1 MNTRSRGAISAQG
14 RRVGGECRRG
24 NRAAAKLCFNRREAM
39 TQSQPQA
46 GVVKVHLLDVGVE
59 EYGDAL
65 LLQFDD
71 HAVLVDGG
79 HASARAANGSH
90 TSIPD
95 QLGQLLAQSPPYQV
109 DLLIVTHAH
118 ADHIGCLPALVDQD
132 LLRADWALVADP
144 GLGWGRAL
152 NQPAPDT
159 SAPPAARQLVAA
171 LREEPLGP
179 STPDPTVAQFLA
191 AVADLETTYQRML
204 TTLAS
209 RGTHVVRHGRDAPDA
224 LITALAPLG
233 LRIVGPSP
241 DQLLVLA
248 EQLNRAAKT
257 ATQTA
262 SFAVAQDADV
272 DLVSTYRRLVSGGL
286 DIFAQQRQ
294 GNLINLQSIVTT
306 FSYAGKKVLLAGD
319 MQFANPQ
326 TTDPTILASISALRR
341 DLAAHGPYSFVK
353 FSHHGSDNAV
363 SSEVLAELGATHY
376 FGICAGERS
385 SVHPNP
391 AVLDLLQREQ
401 DSITWLRTDHNRLS
415 SYAFGPDPSRP
426 PEISVAQ
433 GNANDATPNVRRVAD
448 LPAPTD
454 APATASTSS
463 DGIEVVTRI
472 PNQATRVT
480 VTIEVQPAAV
490 PAAPSAAVVPA
501 TPALAHAAPAEL
513 PAAPSATQPTAAP
526 VASIEPGGGRTL
538 PLLLFLTSADALA
551 ANIGRAEA
559 SDALDSLRAAGQLV
573 CDTLPAGLTDSAPAI
588 AVARAQLGQHHELQG
603 VVLLGG
609 LDVVPAQRLDCL
621 PAELRQSLP
630 ANADPDD
637 FIVWSDDA
645 YADVDGDGLPEL
657 PVSRIPDG
665 SSAAL
670 VHTALQAG
678 VAANGD
684 SRRGVRNVARPFADA
699 TYQTLPG
706 QQPMLVSA
714 PHVYSDV
721 PVATL
726 DGDRVYLML
735 HGDFADSSRFW
746 GEGTPNNAE
755 AVNITSIGN
764 PRGSTV
770 FSGCCWGA
778 LAVDTPAGRLALGQ
792 SASKKV
798 PGASMALSF
807 LLGGARAFVGCT
819 GAHYS
824 PAIPPY
830 AYFGGAMHA
839 AFWQQFESGLAP
851 APALFQAKIAYAREM
866 PHGQTGALAQAIEFK
881 VLREYTC
888 LGLGW

>member
-1 MNTRSRGAISAQG
+1 MTRA
-14 RRVGGECRRG
+14 
-24 NRAAAKLCFNRREAM
+24 
-39 TQSQPQA
+39 QA
-46 GVVKVHLLDVGVE
+46 GAVAVHLLDVGVE

-65 LLQFDD
+65 LLRFDD

-79 HASARAANGSH
+79 HASARAANGGH

-95 QLGQLLAQSPPYQV
+95 QLGQLLAQPPPYHV

-152 NQPAPDT
+152 NEPAPDA

-171 LREEPLGP
+171 LREEPLGAGT
-179 STPDPTVAQFLA
+179 SDAVVAQFLA
-191 AVADLETTYQRML
+191 TVGDLETTYQRML

-209 RGTHVVRHGRDAPDA
+209 RGTHVVRHGRDALDA
-224 LITALAPLG
+224 LTSAFAPLG
-233 LRIVGPSP
+233 LRIVGPSS

-248 EQLNRAAKT
+248 EQLNRAART

-306 FSYAGKKVLLAGD
+306 FSYAGKKLLLAGD

-326 TTDPTILASISALRR
+326 TTDPSILAGIAALRR

-363 SSEVLAELGATHY
+363 SSDVLAELGATHY

-401 DSITWLRTDHNRLS
+401 ASITWLRTDHNRLS
-415 SYAFGPDPSRP
+415 SYVFGPDPSKP
-426 PEISVAQ
+426 AEISVAQ
-433 GNANDATPNVRRVAD
+433 GSANDATPNVRRVAD
-448 LPAPTD
+448 LPASTD
-454 APATASTSS
+454 ATAPAFVTA

-480 VTIEVQPAAV
+480 VSIEVLPGQPPAAPAAAALSAQAGPVPSVTQATPAVV
-490 PAAPSAAVVPA
+490 PAAPAQAPAATQA
-501 TPALAHAAPAEL
+501 TGASVAALA
-513 PAAPSATQPTAAP
+513 
-526 VASIEPGGGRTL
+526 PGGGRSL
-538 PLLLFLTSADALA
+538 PPLLFLTSADALA

-559 SDALDSLRAAGQLV
+559 REALDSLRAAGQLV
-573 CDTLPAGLTDSAPAI
+573 CDTLPTGLTDSAPAI
-588 AVARAQLGQHHELQG
+588 AVARAQLSQHHELQG

-621 PAELRQSLP
+621 PPELRQSLP
-630 ANADPDD
+630 PNADPDD
-637 FIVWSDDA
+637 FVVWSDDA

-678 VAANGD
+678 VAANGH

-699 TYQTLPG
+699 TYATLPG
-706 QQPMLVSA
+706 EQPMLISA

-721 PVATL
+721 PIATL

-755 AVNITSIGN
+755 AVNISSIGN

-778 LAVDTPAGRLALGQ
+778 LAVDTPAGRLGLGQ
-792 SASKKV
+792 SPSKKV

-839 AFWQQFESGLAP
+839 AFWQQLQSGLAP
-851 APALFQAKIAYAREM
+851 AAALFQAKIAYTRQM

>member
-1 MNTRSRGAISAQG
+1 
-14 RRVGGECRRG
+14 
-24 NRAAAKLCFNRREAM
+24 M
-39 TQSQPQA
+39 TQAHA
-46 GVVKVHLLDVGVE
+46 GAVKVHLLDVGVE

-65 LLQFDD
+65 LLQFDER
-71 HAVLVDGG
+71 AVLVDGG
-79 HASARAANGSH
+79 HASARAANAGH
-90 TSIPD
+90 ASIPD
-95 QLGQLLAQSPPYQV
+95 QLGQLLAQSSPYHV

-118 ADHIGCLPALVDQD
+118 SDHIGCLPALIDQD

-144 GLGWGRAL
+144 GFGWGRAL
-152 NQPAPDT
+152 NEPAPDAT
-159 SAPPAARQLVAA
+159 APPAARQLVAA
-171 LREEPLGP
+171 LREEPLGTG
-179 STPDPTVAQFLA
+179 TPDAVVAQFLA
-191 AVADLETTYQRML
+191 AAGDLETAYQRML

-209 RGTHVVRHGRDAPDA
+209 RGTRVVRHGRDAPDE
-224 LITALAPLG
+224 LTGIFAPLG
-233 LRIVGPSP
+233 LRIVGPTP
-241 DQLLVLA
+241 DQLLILA

-262 SFAVAQDADV
+262 SFAVTQDADV

-306 FSYAGKKVLLAGD
+306 FSYAGKNLLLAGD

-326 TTDPTILASISALRR
+326 TTDPTVLAGVAALRR

-363 SSEVLAELGATHY
+363 SSDVLAELGASHY

-391 AVLDLLQREQ
+391 SVLDLLHREQ

-415 SYAFGPDPSRP
+415 SYAFGPDPSKP

-433 GNANDATPNVRRVAD
+433 GSANDAAPNVRRVAD
-448 LPAPTD
+448 LAAAAD
-454 APATASTSS
+454 APVPAITTGN
-463 DGIEVVTRI
+463 GIEVVTRI

-480 VTIEVQPAAV
+480 VTIEVQPAEAS
-490 PAAPSAAVVPA
+490 ATPSAAGPISTGGAATPSAAQPVPA
-501 TPALAHAAPAEL
+501 KSTASTSTAHAMPAESAATPSGAQTTAGAGAAIALGAGRIL
-513 PAAPSATQPTAAP
+513 PP
-526 VASIEPGGGRTL
+526 
-538 PLLLFLTSADALA
+538 LLFLTSADALA

-559 SDALDSLRAAGQLV
+559 SDTLDSLRAAGQLV
-573 CDTLPAGLTDSAPAI
+573 CDSLPAGLTESAPALAI
-588 AVARAQLGQHHELQG
+588 AREQLGQHHELQG

-621 PAELRQSLP
+621 PTELRQSLP

-637 FIVWSDDA
+637 FVVWSDDA

-678 VAANGD
+678 VAANGT
-684 SRRGVRNVARPFADA
+684 SRRGVRNMARPFADA
-699 TYQTLPG
+699 TYETLPG

-721 PVATL
+721 PIATL
-726 DGDRVYLML
+726 DGERVYLML

-746 GEGTPNNAE
+746 GEGTPNNTE

-792 SASKKV
+792 APAKKV

-807 LLGGARAFVGCT
+807 LLGGARAFIGCT

-824 PAIPPY
+824 PALPPY

-839 AFWQQFESGLAP
+839 AFWQQFQSGLAP
-851 APALFQAKIAYAREM
+851 ARALFQAKIEYAKRM

>member
-1 MNTRSRGAISAQG
+1 
-14 RRVGGECRRG
+14 
-24 NRAAAKLCFNRREAM
+24 M
-39 TQSQPQA
+39 TQSQA
-46 GVVKVHLLDVGVE
+46 GRVTVHLLDVGVE

-71 HAVLVDGG
+71 RAVLVDGG
-79 HASARAANGSH
+79 HASARAANGGH
-90 TSIPD
+90 TSVPD
-95 QLGQLLAQSPPYQV
+95 QLGQLLAQSPPYHV

-152 NQPAPDT
+152 DEPAPDAT
-159 SAPPAARQLVAA
+159 APPAARQLVAA
-171 LREEPLGP
+171 LREEPLGTG
-179 STPDPTVAQFLA
+179 TPDAAVAQFLA
-191 AVADLETTYQRML
+191 AVGDLETTYQCML
-204 TTLAS
+204 TTLAA
-209 RGTHVVRHGRDAPDA
+209 RRTRVVRHGRDAPDE
-224 LITALAPLG
+224 LTAAFAPIG
-233 LRIVGPSP
+233 LRIVGPTP

-262 SFAVAQDADV
+262 SFAVAQDADL
-272 DLVSTYRRLVSGGL
+272 DLVSTYRRLVSGGM
-286 DIFAQQRQ
+286 DIFAQQRP
-294 GNLINLQSIVTT
+294 GNLINLQSVVTT
-306 FSYAGKKVLLAGD
+306 FSYAGKNLLLAGD

-326 TTDPTILASISALRR
+326 TTDATTLASIAALRR

-353 FSHHGSDNAV
+353 LSHHGSDNAV
-363 SSEVLAELGATHY
+363 SGDVLAELGATHY
-376 FGICAGERS
+376 YGICAGERS

-391 AVLDLLQREQ
+391 SVLDLLHREQ
-401 DSITWLRTDHNRLS
+401 DAITWLRTDHNRLS
-415 SYAFGPDPSRP
+415 SYAFGPDPSKP
-426 PEISVAQ
+426 PEISVGQ
-433 GNANDATPNVRRVAD
+433 GSVNDATPNVRRVAD
-448 LPAPTD
+448 LLASAD
-454 APATASTSS
+454 APAQTITSS

-472 PNQATRVT
+472 PNLATRVT
-480 VTIEVQPAAV
+480 VTIEVQPA
-490 PAAPSAAVVPA
+490 
-501 TPALAHAAPAEL
+501 EL
-513 PAAPSATQPTAAP
+513 PATPSATQPIPAQSTATPAAAHATPAP
-526 VASIEPGGGRTL
+526 VAAITPAAGRTL
-538 PLLLFLTSADALA
+538 PPLLFLTSADALA
-551 ANIGRAEA
+551 ASIGRAEA

-573 CDTLPAGLTDSAPAI
+573 CDTLPAGLTNSAPAI
-588 AVARAQLGQHHELQG
+588 AVAREQLSQHHELQG

-621 PAELRQSLP
+621 PTELRQSLP

-665 SSAAL
+665 GSAAL

-678 VAANGD
+678 VAANGN
-684 SRRGVRNVARPFADA
+684 SRRGVRNMARPFADA

-706 QQPMLVSA
+706 QQPMLISA
-714 PHVYSDV
+714 PHIYSDV
-721 PVATL
+721 PIATL

-746 GEGTPNNAE
+746 GEGTPNNTE

-778 LAVDTPAGRLALGQ
+778 LAVDTPAGRLELGQ
-792 SASKKV
+792 SPAKKV
-798 PGASMALSF
+798 PSASMALSF
-807 LLGGARAFVGCT
+807 LVGGARAFVGCT

-824 PAIPPY
+824 PALPPY
-830 AYFGGAMHA
+830 AYFGGAMHT
-839 AFWQQFESGLAP
+839 AFWQQFQSGLAP
-851 APALFQAKIAYAREM
+851 APALFHAKIDYAKQI